1 MKGTDAVP
9 FTARQTEGVTIV
21 TKDQIRSKAIDL
33 IRDHLGLDRDLTD
46 GTTVEELNA
55 DSLDLIELGMAL
67 EDEFRVAIS
76 DEVIAQWRTVGDVL
90 DWLARNARVE

>member
-1 MKGTDAVP
+1 M
-9 FTARQTEGVTIV
+9 
-21 TKDQIRSKAIDL
+21 
-33 IRDHLGLDRDLTD
+33 D

-76 DEVIAQWRTVGDVL
+76 DEVIAQWHTVGDVL
-90 DWLARNARVE
+90 DWLTRNARVE